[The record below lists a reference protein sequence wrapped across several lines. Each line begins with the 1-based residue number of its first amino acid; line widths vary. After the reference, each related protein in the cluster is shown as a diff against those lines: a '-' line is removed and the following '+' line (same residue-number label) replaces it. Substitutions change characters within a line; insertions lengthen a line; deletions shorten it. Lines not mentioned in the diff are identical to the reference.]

1 MWGWVNYDKMFIFGV
16 PFWRFSS
23 CLSGQLLSGEGPNN
37 PKVVYAKLDQSLE
50 VLFYKNVWW
59 LMKQEGLFQTHKSWE
74 GILTTAQDT

>member
-1 MWGWVNYDKMFIFGV
+1 MRVSKLWQNVHFWGAILAV
-16 PFWRFSS
+16 SS